1 MSCACLMMGE
11 RISRG
16 ARTARR
22 YWGANTI
29 AAIDIASYLNAKGT
43 FFAEPSRLIGTYLR
57 LFECLLPVA
66 ASGPAI
72 FTALL
77 ESVSAQTL

>member
-43 FFAEPSRLIGTYLR
+43 FFAEPSRLIGIYLR
-57 LFECLLPVA
+57 
-66 ASGPAI
+66 
-72 FTALL
+72 
-77 ESVSAQTL
+77 